1 VGVVADLA
9 VAGISLG
16 AGAAVGGAIGG
27 AVSQGWGPL
36 GRKLVN
42 KLRDVHELTIED
54 GVLFAVVAWQLKLTR
69 ALEQRGHAA
78 TGRIAAETSAT
89 QDAPTRAT
97 AAAVRAARPA
107 RNHPEWESKG
117 VATRSFWRPAPQ
129 REALAAEL
137 ARTLQ
142 GAFES

>member
-1 VGVVADLA
+1 
-9 VAGISLG
+9 
-16 AGAAVGGAIGG
+16 VGGAIGG

-36 GRKLVN
+36 GRKLAN
-42 KLRDVHELTIED
+42 RLRNVHELTVED
-54 GVLFAVVAWQLKLTR
+54 GVLFALVAWHLKLTR
-69 ALEQRGHAA
+69 ALERRGHAA

-107 RNHPEWESKG
+107 RSHPEWESAG
-117 VATRSFWRPAPQ
+117 GAMRSFWRPAPQ
-129 REALAAEL
+129 RDALASDI

-142 GAFES
+142 DAFEA